1 MPFTK
6 IGSDRYRSPS
16 GRFFTG
22 RQVWMYYATEGPNK
36 VRRNAMRRRLIL
48 TEKQKKARRA
58 KKYYV
63 GTYRD
68 NTMKKACIFV
78 TTARDCIPA
87 SAITVYS
94 VTANSQ
100 KEAVAWYKN
109 LLKRAGYD
117 S

>member
-1 MPFTK
+1 
-6 IGSDRYRSPS
+6 
-16 GRFFTG
+16 
-22 RQVWMYYATEGPNK
+22 
-36 VRRNAMRRRLIL
+36 
-48 TEKQKKARRA
+48 
-58 KKYYV
+58 
-63 GTYRD
+63 
-68 NTMKKACIFV
+68 MKKACIFV

>member
-1 MPFTK
+1 L
-6 IGSDRYRSPS
+6 DVLCD
-16 GRFFTG
+16 GRTQQG
-22 RQVWMYYATEGPNK
+22 TEKRYATQVDFNREAKEGPK
-36 VRRNAMRRRLIL
+36 S
-48 TEKQKKARRA
+48 

-68 NTMKKACIFV
+68 YTMKKACIFV